1 MTGIGLAALA
11 RIAIRQIWP
20 QNWVATT
27 VLMPCRADALLFGVL
42 AAVLIRYDVWKALI
56 QRNNLFFA
64 ISIPALL
71 LGSVFLTL
79 KAPGSQT
86 LLMQLVG
93 YTSLAL
99 LSA

>member
-42 AAVLIRYDVWKALI
+42 AAVLIRDDVWKARI
-56 QRNNLFFA
+56 HRNNLFFD

-71 LGSVFLTL
+71 LGIVFFTL
-79 KAPGSQT
+79 KAPASQIP
-86 LLMQLVG
+86 LAHRLVHPW
-93 YTSLAL
+93 LAVV
-99 LSA
+99 S